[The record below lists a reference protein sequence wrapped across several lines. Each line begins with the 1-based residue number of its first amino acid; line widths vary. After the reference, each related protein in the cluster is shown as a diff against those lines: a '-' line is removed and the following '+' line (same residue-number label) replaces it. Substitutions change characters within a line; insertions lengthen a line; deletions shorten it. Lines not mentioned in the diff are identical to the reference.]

1 MTKSKPDPI
10 RILLFLG
17 LLVIGFA
24 FSRMLRFTKPLFN
37 EILWFGSLFLPFLAI
52 RPLLELPKIPKR
64 LGLILLSPILLLSL
78 LMMAMSVAC
87 DKLDWVNENPPCTHQ
102 LGEIRQA
109 GYSVNLI
116 FEDCGGAIDST
127 YVLVEQRKT
136 LFPGLYLYRT
146 VEIFDSAYEGTITP
160 AGPDQIRVHIP
171 EGAAGSFWNKE
182 VDRVYKL
189 KRHVFF

>member
-1 MTKSKPDPI
+1 
-10 RILLFLG
+10 
-17 LLVIGFA
+17 
-24 FSRMLRFTKPLFN
+24 
-37 EILWFGSLFLPFLAI
+37 
-52 RPLLELPKIPKR
+52 
-64 LGLILLSPILLLSL
+64 
-78 LMMAMSVAC
+78 MMAMSVAC
-87 DKLDWVNENPPCTHQ
+87 DKLDWVNENPACTHQ

-136 LFPGLYLYRT
+136 LFPGIYLYRT
-146 VEIFDSAYEGTITP
+146 VEMFDSAYEGTITP

-171 EGAAGSFWNKE
+171 KGAAESFWNKE